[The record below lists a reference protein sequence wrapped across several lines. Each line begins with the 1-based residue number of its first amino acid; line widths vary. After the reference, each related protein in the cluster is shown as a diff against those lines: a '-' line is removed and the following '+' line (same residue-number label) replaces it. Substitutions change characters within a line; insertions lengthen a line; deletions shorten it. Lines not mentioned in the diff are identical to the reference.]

1 MVLYTWIGPTSGGAW
16 NLSTNWSS
24 TSPSTYPSL
33 ATDTVV
39 INNAARD
46 NTCTITLSS
55 DISIQNVKFTGD
67 SRGGS
72 QTILGSGSYVFTIN
86 NQDVNTTMVSVS
98 GTEVIINAG
107 SLNLPI
113 ANTYLNAALGT
124 ILSIACP
131 ITGGAS
137 GSNLYTNGPGI
148 INFNNTC
155 NYLGSLQNA
164 ANLTISKNLGNSNSF
179 VKNFSSSTSLS
190 LFGIKSDGTLW
201 AWGDNTYGQLG
212 DGTTTYRPNPVQ
224 IGIATNW
231 LTIACGSAHTFGTQA
246 DSTVWGWGLNTNGQ
260 LGNGTNTSSLVPIK
274 TSSFTLT
281 SISCGAFHSS
291 AIVSGV
297 LYSWGLNSS
306 GQLGDGT
313 TVDKNTPV
321 QESTATSTWT
331 KVACGN
337 SYTVGIR
344 ADGSIWAWGL
354 NDNGQLGDNTLVNK
368 SVPTREYTASTLW
381 TQVACGVNHTMAKR
395 STGAL
400 YAWGNNTNGQLG
412 DGTLVN
418 KSVPTREV
426 TASLVWNNLSCG
438 ESHSVATRND
448 NSLWAW
454 GTNIN
459 GQLGNG
465 TLLPAQQ
472 ISPIQIGTITA
483 WSNIACGPIHTMATM
498 TENTNYI
505 STYVW
510 GSAKNTTASLYPKY
524 TFNSLQPSKI
534 RNLPVTNAVISTGV
548 ANHFLS
554 ILADGT
560 LWAWGNNSTGQ
571 LGNGTIINSLYPV
584 QIGTA
589 AWKKAATGNNFSL
602 GIQSD
607 NTLWAWGNN
616 SNGQFGNG
624 GTTSQLI
631 PTKIGSSFW
640 INIKCGYS
648 FSIGVQLDGSMWVWG
663 NNDYKQ
669 IGNTTGYIL
678 SPSKLVF
685 PISGINWTNAEIACV
700 YGTTTVICR
709 DTVTVGAQ
717 GLWAWGYNQEGQ
729 LGTGVTNNNGST
741 FTFYPPSFVP
751 AGGTAN
757 GTGAWKKIIGGGGH
771 FLAIDANDF
780 LWGWGRNDS
789 GVIGNGTSGY
799 SSSTGQPR
807 TKIGSATWIDI
818 AGGQDHSIAIQ
829 TNGTLW
835 AWGQN
840 NSGQFGNG
848 TLTTSLQ
855 TTPIQIGSATN
866 WVKITSINQ
875 TICGMKD
882 DGLWYSCGLSTSGQ
896 LGIVGPIVMSPYKID
911 LASPINNSGT
921 ITIAN
926 STYYSLTSNISGSGT
941 IIVNGAA
948 GVCNF
953 TTSLSSHNFILNA
966 GPCSFIAD
974 ESITNTNINVAAG
987 IVCNIYNNYGSIY
1000 GNLTKSGSG
1009 TLTIPS
1015 ITGVFNPSYA
1025 CSNSTITL
1033 SGGTILMAGK
1043 YTGTSLTVS
1052 SSGTLIVTSDNSGS
1066 CSTTISASATVQ
1078 VGDGVLTTGSLN
1090 TGNIVNNGTLLI
1102 NRASDLTINSSIS
1115 GSGIFNKLL
1124 ATTVT
1129 LAGTYANTGTT
1140 TISAG
1145 TLITN
1150 NTFSNAALAIIGT
1163 LNCNIGGILSV
1174 SGLFSGTGNMINN
1187 SGTSLSFLGSSS
1199 FSGILTAT
1207 AATTIISSTNAFSV
1221 GSSNGIVNTSGIT
1234 FNLINLTDT
1243 LSLASASFSGAG
1255 TVTKIGLGILA
1266 LTGAIAYSGTTTIT
1280 AGTLQFDTTP
1290 TSSSFIISSGT
1301 TLSFIGTA
1309 IATFPNALSSTSTGT
1324 LENNSTFALTL
1335 SGLFTGFNGIIKST
1349 SGPIVITSP
1358 TFDANAIIN
1367 NNNLTFNI
1375 ASDLS
1380 IVANLSGSGTL
1391 TKNSTNKVTL
1401 TNSSNTASGA
1411 ITVNSGIL
1419 AWSNSIIPSSIINTV
1434 SGSTFSYTYASAS
1447 TNSKAINGAGTFECA
1462 GTGVFTIWGVIRSI
1476 LKVNS
1481 GATII
1486 RALAAVIFLPVGLI
1500 IDGNLN
1506 LTLQDYSTTYPI
1518 ISSISNTGIVTISS
1532 SNAATSASITTFTDA
1547 TAYQGQILIVNNSTT
1562 YISNLRI
1569 TSSTQCSSI
1578 GIGLTGSGNTAFTY
1592 APSSATTFSST
1603 ISGLAGNYFYND
1615 TLAGNTTSF
1624 TANSTFAGIIS
1635 LTSGNLSIQ
1644 SPTTFT
1650 SPSNINGTGTGTV
1663 TFNMTNDLTITSAI
1677 SGAIAIAKSNTNNL
1691 TLSTSYTNTGTMT
1704 INAGKL
1710 TLLNIAIPTTSAI
1723 TIGASGTL
1731 TYSNTSAASYA
1742 NAITS
1747 SAASNFACIG
1757 TGTFTPSFAFA
1768 GIFTVGV
1775 GATVNHTGQVQAAKA
1790 LSQIINNGT
1799 FAITDAT
1806 VVATYASISGTNSSA
1821 SLTKA
1826 GASTVTITDCST
1838 YIGAITV
1845 NAATLQ
1851 LNSITPVTT
1860 TSAITIN
1867 ASSTLTYAASGTTT
1881 LNNPITGSGT
1891 FENTTGIVS
1900 LAGNTSVTN
1909 MKITSGTVTIINTT
1923 FTTTNINN
1931 LGNIIFNLATDLS
1944 TSAVIIGT
1952 GSLTKSNT
1960 NNLTLSSAYTYTGTT
1975 LINAGNLTLLNIS
1988 IPITSAITIGAS
2000 GTLTYSNTS
2009 AASYANAISSSATSN
2024 FACTG
2029 TGIFTPSFAFTG
2041 KFTIASGATVNHTA
2055 QVQAVNALSQII
2067 NNGTFAITDATV
2079 AVTYASISG
2088 TNSSALLTKA
2098 GASTVTIT
2106 DCSTYTGAIT
2116 VNAATLQLNSITA
2129 ASAITINA
2137 SSTLTYATSGTT
2149 TLNNPI
2155 TGSGTFENITGIVS
2169 LAGNTS
2175 VANMKI
2181 TSGTVTIINTTFTTA
2196 NINNLGNLTFNL
2208 VTDLS
2213 LASTIISGTGSLT
2226 KSNTNVVTIGGNY
2239 SASGAVTVSSGTLQ
2253 LNQVTAALSIP
2264 SLAISGIFNYNGA
2277 STLTITGAFTGAGTF
2292 NNKGAAALIFSGSS
2306 STFAG
2311 TLIASSVTTIT
2322 ATTAS
2327 FGSPSLITNT
2337 SGITFNLPSALAL
2350 AASIFSGSGTIT
2362 KSGVGTLSLTGAIA
2376 YAGTTSIT
2384 AGTLQFDTAPSSS
2397 SFTITSPGIMSYN
2410 STNAATLAGTITGTG
2425 TLINNG
2431 TGILTLSGTYTGFT
2445 GIVNANTGAL
2455 IIASSLFTTGSINNT
2470 AGVTF
2475 NTTTGNLAFASSIF
2489 SGTGTVTK
2497 SGTGTL
2503 SLTGTIAYAG
2513 ATSITAGTLQFD
2525 TAPTGSSFIITS
2537 PGIMSYNSASTATLS
2552 RVITGTGTLINNG
2565 TGILTLSGTYTGFT
2579 GTVNANTGALIIT
2592 SSTFAASSISNT
2604 SGITFDTTAGNV
2616 ALAAS
2621 IFSGSGTVTKS
2632 GVGTLSLTGAIAYA
2646 GATSITTGTL
2656 QFDTAPTGSSFSI
2669 TSPGIMS
2676 YNSTNAGTLARAIT
2690 GTGTL
2695 INNGTGILTLS
2706 GIYTGFTGTVNA
2718 NTGALIITSST
2729 FAASS
2734 ISNISGITFD
2744 TTAGNLAF
2752 TSSIF
2757 SGAGAVTKL
2766 GTGTLSLTGAIAY
2779 AGATSITAGTLQFD
2793 TAPTGSSFTI
2803 TSSGIMSY
2811 NSVSD
2816 ATLARAITGTG
2827 TLINN
2832 GTGILTLSGTY
2843 TGFTGTVNANTGALI
2858 ITSSTFTAGSISNTS
2873 GLTFNLVADLTLG
2886 AIISGTGSL
2895 TTNNNNL
2902 TLTSAYTYTGTTTI
2916 NGNLTL
2922 LNISIPTSSAI
2933 TIGTSGILTYSNTN
2947 AASYAGPIINSSTST
2962 FACIGT
2968 GIFTPSFAFAGIFTI
2983 GVGATVNHSAQA
2995 SFELQNIIN
3004 NGTFATTNTV
3014 TTIYSLISGSGLFTK
3029 NGSNGC
3035 TISDCTQFSGAI
3047 TVIFGYLVLN
3057 SIIAPST
3064 SIFTVSSLSSTLSYR
3079 ALGTSTFSNAV
3090 TGVGTLGIANSGQTS
3105 VTGNINV
3112 GTFLVSGLT
3121 IITNS
3126 SFSPSTIT
3134 IGSGNLMFDF
3144 PTDLS
3149 ISSAING
3156 YGILTKSNTNKIIL
3170 TGNYI
3175 SGGTGKIIVNSG
3187 TLNLDKVTAALSLSS
3202 LEVSGIFNYN
3212 GTSALTVTGAFSG
3225 TGTFNNNSTSL
3236 LKFSGSTSTFNG
3248 TFNALSATTITATS
3262 VSFGSPNVINNAA
3275 GITFNLTGTLALA
3288 ASIFSGSGTVIKSG
3302 VGTLSLTGAI
3312 AYTGATTITAGTL
3325 QFDTAP
3331 TGSSFAITSPG
3342 IMSYNST
3349 NAATLASTIT
3359 GTGTLVNNGI
3369 GILTLSGNYSGFTGT
3384 VNATSG
3390 PLYIISPTFT
3400 ATTINNT
3407 NGITFDTSSNLPL
3420 SSNISGAGTFT
3431 KLNTNTIT
3439 ITNTYA
3445 NTGFM
3450 NISNGS
3456 IIIKS
3461 SSFVSPSTINNNG
3474 SIQFEL
3480 PTDVTIS
3487 STISGNGAIIK
3498 TGTNTLTF
3506 GGDSSTFT
3514 GSIQISLGSF
3524 IISNP
3529 LFAAKSIINNSANAL
3544 LLNFASPNFTL
3555 NASISGSASTILD
3568 ASSINILTLTGDI
3581 IAKTSTVLFNSK
3593 LIINGRFDA
3602 ILSSAIPYIV
3612 TINDTGTL
3620 VSTNVTN
3627 TLFNNSL
3634 NSTIDGTGTFEK
3646 NGKEIV
3652 IVSGAQT
3659 FAGIFNIL
3667 DGGLIINTPLILRGI
3682 INNSNIAVELDLLA
3696 ASSSVFTIGSLSGA
3710 STSANILNVT
3720 GVTSLTFTGD
3730 VTATNNISYNGN
3742 LTVGGQFN
3750 ASIATPISNILTIL
3764 PTGNYNSVINIISGA
3779 TLIVNGNVS
3788 QNLTIP
3794 NGCILKGN
3802 GTVAGTII
3810 QSGGILSVGNSPGLL
3825 TVNGDLALASNT
3837 LVIWEIA
3844 TNSNSAEDRGIS
3856 YDGINIVGNLS
3867 IDYLTNLQVHVF
3879 SPVNFSDSFWNKQR
3893 LWTFIQAGGYINRDF
3908 QNIELWINGINNMS
3922 PRYGIG
3928 EFYSLLRNINRIT
3941 IGWVV
3946 DAGAGGDPY
3955 ITTLAGDVYTLP
3967 NIQQTAEIYNNGE
3980 LTINSQMKTMPW
3992 KFWTGNVGLAVRK
4005 STYMY
4010 KTRINIYE
4018 NELIIDNHTLEMQLT
4033 NNNIKYSYEDCD
4045 MDSYSCYGRES
4056 TRGMFKAK
4064 ILTLETD
4071 KLKTL
4076 KIVFVT
4082 LDDKTI
4088 INDMRILAHPA
4099 LLEIPAT
4106 GALMSSKDVKWT
4118 ENFSN

>member
-1 MVLYTWIGPTSGGAW
+1 M
-16 NLSTNWSS
+16 
-24 TSPSTYPSL
+24 
-33 ATDTVV
+33 
-39 INNAARD
+39 
-46 NTCTITLSS
+46 
-55 DISIQNVKFTGD
+55 
-67 SRGGS
+67 
-72 QTILGSGSYVFTIN
+72 SY
-86 NQDVNTTMVSVS
+86 
-98 GTEVIINAG
+98 
-107 SLNLPI
+107 
-113 ANTYLNAALGT
+113 
-124 ILSIACP
+124 
-131 ITGGAS
+131 
-137 GSNLYTNGPGI
+137 
-148 INFNNTC
+148 
-155 NYLGSLQNA
+155 
-164 ANLTISKNLGNSNSF
+164 NS
-179 VKNFSSSTSLS
+179 
-190 LFGIKSDGTLW
+190 
-201 AWGDNTYGQLG
+201 A
-212 DGTTTYRPNPVQ
+212 
-224 IGIATNW
+224 
-231 LTIACGSAHTFGTQA
+231 
-246 DSTVWGWGLNTNGQ
+246 
-260 LGNGTNTSSLVPIK
+260 
-274 TSSFTLT
+274 
-281 SISCGAFHSS
+281 
-291 AIVSGV
+291 
-297 LYSWGLNSS
+297 
-306 GQLGDGT
+306 
-313 TVDKNTPV
+313 
-321 QESTATSTWT
+321 STATLS
-331 KVACGN
+331 
-337 SYTVGIR
+337 R
-344 ADGSIWAWGL
+344 AI
-354 NDNGQLGDNTLVNK
+354 
-368 SVPTREYTASTLW
+368 
-381 TQVACGVNHTMAKR
+381 
-395 STGAL
+395 TG
-400 YAWGNNTNGQLG
+400 T
-412 DGTLVN
+412 GTL
-418 KSVPTREV
+418 
-426 TASLVWNNLSCG
+426 
-438 ESHSVATRND
+438 
-448 NSLWAW
+448 
-454 GTNIN
+454 IN
-459 GQLGNG
+459 
-465 TLLPAQQ
+465 
-472 ISPIQIGTITA
+472 
-483 WSNIACGPIHTMATM
+483 
-498 TENTNYI
+498 
-505 STYVW
+505 
-510 GSAKNTTASLYPKY
+510 
-524 TFNSLQPSKI
+524 
-534 RNLPVTNAVISTGV
+534 
-548 ANHFLS
+548 
-554 ILADGT
+554 
-560 LWAWGNNSTGQ
+560 
-571 LGNGTIINSLYPV
+571 
-584 QIGTA
+584 
-589 AWKKAATGNNFSL
+589 
-602 GIQSD
+602 
-607 NTLWAWGNN
+607 
-616 SNGQFGNG
+616 
-624 GTTSQLI
+624 
-631 PTKIGSSFW
+631 
-640 INIKCGYS
+640 
-648 FSIGVQLDGSMWVWG
+648 
-663 NNDYKQ
+663 
-669 IGNTTGYIL
+669 
-678 SPSKLVF
+678 
-685 PISGINWTNAEIACV
+685 
-700 YGTTTVICR
+700 
-709 DTVTVGAQ
+709 
-717 GLWAWGYNQEGQ
+717 
-729 LGTGVTNNNGST
+729 
-741 FTFYPPSFVP
+741 
-751 AGGTAN
+751 N
-757 GTGAWKKIIGGGGH
+757 GTGI
-771 FLAIDANDF
+771 
-780 LWGWGRNDS
+780 
-789 GVIGNGTSGY
+789 
-799 SSSTGQPR
+799 
-807 TKIGSATWIDI
+807 
-818 AGGQDHSIAIQ
+818 
-829 TNGTLW
+829 
-835 AWGQN
+835 
-840 NSGQFGNG
+840 
-848 TLTTSLQ
+848 
-855 TTPIQIGSATN
+855 
-866 WVKITSINQ
+866 
-875 TICGMKD
+875 
-882 DGLWYSCGLSTSGQ
+882 
-896 LGIVGPIVMSPYKID
+896 
-911 LASPINNSGT
+911 
-921 ITIAN
+921 
-926 STYYSLTSNISGSGT
+926 
-941 IIVNGAA
+941 
-948 GVCNF
+948 
-953 TTSLSSHNFILNA
+953 
-966 GPCSFIAD
+966 
-974 ESITNTNINVAAG
+974 
-987 IVCNIYNNYGSIY
+987 
-1000 GNLTKSGSG
+1000 
-1009 TLTIPS
+1009 
-1015 ITGVFNPSYA
+1015 
-1025 CSNSTITL
+1025 
-1033 SGGTILMAGK
+1033 
-1043 YTGTSLTVS
+1043 
-1052 SSGTLIVTSDNSGS
+1052 
-1066 CSTTISASATVQ
+1066 
-1078 VGDGVLTTGSLN
+1078 
-1090 TGNIVNNGTLLI
+1090 
-1102 NRASDLTINSSIS
+1102 
-1115 GSGIFNKLL
+1115 
-1124 ATTVT
+1124 
-1129 LAGTYANTGTT
+1129 
-1140 TISAG
+1140 
-1145 TLITN
+1145 
-1150 NTFSNAALAIIGT
+1150 
-1163 LNCNIGGILSV
+1163 
-1174 SGLFSGTGNMINN
+1174 
-1187 SGTSLSFLGSSS
+1187 
-1199 FSGILTAT
+1199 
-1207 AATTIISSTNAFSV
+1207 
-1221 GSSNGIVNTSGIT
+1221 
-1234 FNLINLTDT
+1234 
-1243 LSLASASFSGAG
+1243 
-1255 TVTKIGLGILA
+1255 
-1266 LTGAIAYSGTTTIT
+1266 
-1280 AGTLQFDTTP
+1280 
-1290 TSSSFIISSGT
+1290 
-1301 TLSFIGTA
+1301 
-1309 IATFPNALSSTSTGT
+1309 
-1324 LENNSTFALTL
+1324 LTL
-1335 SGLFTGFNGIIKST
+1335 SGTYTGFTGTVNANTGALIITSSTFAASSISNT
-1349 SGPIVITSP
+1349 SGL
-1358 TFDANAIIN
+1358 TFNLSSNLTLGAIISGTGSLTTN
-1367 NNNLTFNI
+1367 NNNLT
-1375 ASDLS
+1375 
-1380 IVANLSGSGTL
+1380 L
-1391 TKNSTNKVTL
+1391 TS
-1401 TNSSNTASGA
+1401 A
-1411 ITVNSGIL
+1411 
-1419 AWSNSIIPSSIINTV
+1419 
-1434 SGSTFSYTYASAS
+1434 YTYTGA
-1447 TNSKAINGAGTFECA
+1447 TTING
-1462 GTGVFTIWGVIRSI
+1462 
-1476 LKVNS
+1476 N
-1481 GATII
+1481 
-1486 RALAAVIFLPVGLI
+1486 
-1500 IDGNLN
+1500 
-1506 LTLQDYSTTYPI
+1506 
-1518 ISSISNTGIVTISS
+1518 
-1532 SNAATSASITTFTDA
+1532 
-1547 TAYQGQILIVNNSTT
+1547 
-1562 YISNLRI
+1562 
-1569 TSSTQCSSI
+1569 
-1578 GIGLTGSGNTAFTY
+1578 
-1592 APSSATTFSST
+1592 
-1603 ISGLAGNYFYND
+1603 
-1615 TLAGNTTSF
+1615 
-1624 TANSTFAGIIS
+1624 
-1635 LTSGNLSIQ
+1635 
-1644 SPTTFT
+1644 
-1650 SPSNINGTGTGTV
+1650 
-1663 TFNMTNDLTITSAI
+1663 
-1677 SGAIAIAKSNTNNL
+1677 
-1691 TLSTSYTNTGTMT
+1691 
-1704 INAGKL
+1704 L

-1723 TIGASGTL
+1723 TIGAAGTL

-1742 NAITS
+1742 NAISS
-1747 SAASNFACIG
+1747 SATSNFACIG
-1757 TGTFTPSFAFA
+1757 TGTFTPSFTFA

-1775 GATVNHTGQVQAAKA
+1775 GASVNHTGQVQAVNA

-1799 FAITDAT
+1799 FTITDAT
-1806 VVATYASISGTNSSA
+1806 VAATYASISGTNSGA
-1821 SLTKA
+1821 LLTKA

-1845 NAATLQ
+1845 SAATLQ
-1851 LNSITPVTT
+1851 LNSIMPVTA

-1881 LNNPITGSGT
+1881 LNNPITGTGT

-1909 MKITSGTVTIINTT
+1909 MKITSGTVIITTGT
-1923 FTTTNINN
+1923 FTTTTINN
-1931 LGNIIFNLATDLS
+1931 IGNLTFNSLTNLS
-1944 TSAVIIGT
+1944 SSLVISGI

-1960 NNLTLSSAYTYTGTT
+1960 N
-1975 LINAGNLTLLNIS
+1975 
-1988 IPITSAITIGAS
+1988 
-2000 GTLTYSNTS
+2000 
-2009 AASYANAISSSATSN
+2009 
-2024 FACTG
+2024 
-2029 TGIFTPSFAFTG
+2029 
-2041 KFTIASGATVNHTA
+2041 
-2055 QVQAVNALSQII
+2055 
-2067 NNGTFAITDATV
+2067 
-2079 AVTYASISG
+2079 
-2088 TNSSALLTKA
+2088 
-2098 GASTVTIT
+2098 TVTIT
-2106 DCSTYTGAIT
+2106 
-2116 VNAATLQLNSITA
+2116 
-2129 ASAITINA
+2129 
-2137 SSTLTYATSGTT
+2137 
-2149 TLNNPI
+2149 
-2155 TGSGTFENITGIVS
+2155 
-2169 LAGNTS
+2169 
-2175 VANMKI
+2175 
-2181 TSGTVTIINTTFTTA
+2181 
-2196 NINNLGNLTFNL
+2196 
-2208 VTDLS
+2208 
-2213 LASTIISGTGSLT
+2213 
-2226 KSNTNVVTIGGNY
+2226 GNY
-2239 SASGAVTVSSGTLQ
+2239 SASGAVTVNSGTFQ

-2264 SLAISGIFNYNGA
+2264 SLAISGTFNYNGT
-2277 STLTITGAFTGAGTF
+2277 SSLTVTGAFTGAGTF
-2292 NNKGAAALIFSGSS
+2292 DNKGAAALIFSGSA
-2306 STFAG
+2306 STFSG
-2311 TLIASSVTTIT
+2311 TFNASSVTTIT

-2327 FGSPSLITNT
+2327 FGSPTLINNT
-2337 SGITFNLPSALAL
+2337 ANITFNLPGGLAL
-2350 AASIFSGSGTIT
+2350 AASIFSGSGTVT

-2376 YAGTTSIT
+2376 YTGTTSIT
-2384 AGTLQFDTAPSSS
+2384 AGTLQFDTAPTGS

-2497 SGTGTL
+2497 LGT
-2503 SLTGTIAYAG
+2503 
-2513 ATSITAGTLQFD
+2513 
-2525 TAPTGSSFIITS
+2525 
-2537 PGIMSYNSASTATLS
+2537 
-2552 RVITGTGTLINNG
+2552 
-2565 TGILTLSGTYTGFT
+2565 
-2579 GTVNANTGALIIT
+2579 
-2592 SSTFAASSISNT
+2592 
-2604 SGITFDTTAGNV
+2604 
-2616 ALAAS
+2616 
-2621 IFSGSGTVTKS
+2621 
-2632 GVGTLSLTGAIAYA
+2632 GTLSLTGAIAYA